1 MQILRKTIYCDKP
14 QVIFRAVMED
24 YDEEPIWRGFSTTQ
38 KSSLVMVQNNSTK
51 SWTMIEFNS
60 EIACIIAAGDGG
72 ELMDIPK
79 EKL

>member
-1 MQILRKTIYCDKP
+1 
-14 QVIFRAVMED
+14 
-24 YDEEPIWRGFSTTQ
+24 
-38 KSSLVMVQNNSTK
+38 MVQNNSTK